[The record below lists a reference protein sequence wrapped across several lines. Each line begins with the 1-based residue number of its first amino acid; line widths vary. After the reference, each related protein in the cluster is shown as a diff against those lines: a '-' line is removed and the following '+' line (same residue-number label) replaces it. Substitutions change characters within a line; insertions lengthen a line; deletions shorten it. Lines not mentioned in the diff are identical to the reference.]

1 MYIPA
6 QFDEQ
11 NIALMHEL
19 IRAKPLSTLITLNSG
34 ELEANHIPLRL
45 SMDSGAYGTLRGHV
59 ARSNPLWHEHPENS
73 DVLLIFHGAESYI
86 TPSWYAS
93 KAENDKVVP
102 TWNYVSVQAKGRL
115 RAIHDPTW
123 IRSQLELLT
132 SDNEAE
138 FEHPWAVSD
147 APHEFTEKL
156 LETIVGIE
164 IIISELK
171 GKWKVSQNRSDSDRL
186 SVADSLNQH
195 GQCEMSMLVKKF
207 SN

>member
-6 QFDEQ
+6 QFEEQ
-11 NIALMHEL
+11 NLKVMHEL
-19 IRAKPLSTLITLNSG
+19 MRAKPLASLVTLNSG
-34 ELEANHIPLRL
+34 GLEANHIPLRL
-45 SMDSGAYGTLRGHV
+45 STDSGAYGTLRGHI

-93 KAENDKVVP
+93 KADTGKVVP

-115 RAIHDPTW
+115 RAIHDPLW

-132 SDNEAE
+132 SDNESG

-156 LETIVGIE
+156 LEAIVGIE
-164 IIISELK
+164 IVITELK
-171 GKWKVSQNRSDSDRL
+171 GKWKISQNRSDSDRL
-186 SVADSLNQH
+186 SIAEGLSRQ
-195 GQCEMSMLVKKF
+195 GKCEMSSLIKK
-207 SN
+207 STY